1 MGTLSAPLG
10 DESTQV
16 IAPFGGVVIGRMNLP
31 LAYEGDALL
40 HLAHISKEGE
50 AEETIDEYTSYL
62 RDDEVEIDVL
72 GR

>member
-1 MGTLSAPLG
+1 VRAPLG
-10 DESTQV
+10 DASAEV
-16 IAPFGGVVIGRMNLP
+16 HAPFSGIVIGRLNLP

-40 HLAHISKEGE
+40 HMARISAEDD

-62 RDDEVEIDVL
+62 RDDEVEIDIL